1 MDRMI
6 GDWLFQ
12 LGGVLAGLALLAYAL
27 AAVWLALRPAALVAP
42 LMPSRPALVVAV
54 CGVAIWALLWSRF
67 GPGSVEAALGG
78 AVRNLGFL
86 VWLAATFGPA
96 RGYGRALSVRVAL
109 LTLLVINLVT
119 LVMGGM
125 ALIDL
130 ALADK
135 GGEAAWLAAP
145 LGLVEMLTASAG
157 LVLTENFVRHHHA
170 RLRMPLLA
178 AAGGVAAV
186 WAYALNI
193 HLLGWLA
200 GRPPS
205 TLMFLEPLAALMVFP
220 VFVFAALDTG
230 RERMRL
236 SRTIAVRT
244 LAVMG
249 LAIYLIII
257 ALTAAFA
264 KVMGG
269 DYGDL
274 AQGVLLIVAL
284 GGGALMLLSARARAW
299 MMVMVSKHFFE
310 HRYDYRNAWMRF
322 TATLEGN
329 DGEGDA
335 PFRRVARALA
345 ALTDSP
351 GAVVLVADDL
361 GDYRPADHWQ
371 WPTAM
376 DPSHVIPVR
385 LAFVLQDSARIL
397 DLAVATNPRG
407 DARDDAPFPL
417 PGWLAEEKTAWVLLP
432 LLHLGRLAGIALLQR
447 PAAPR
452 PLDWEDLD
460 VLRISSRQAASHI
473 AEVQSQAALS
483 EARRFDEFNRRFA
496 FIMHDVK
503 NLASQLGL
511 LAANAER
518 HADNPE
524 FRADMVETLKL
535 SVARMNELL
544 QRLSAKRGSNSVT
557 RTPVALAPLLDR
569 LARDASRRHPV
580 SAGCDL
586 GLEVAG
592 DDSTIAQILGHLI
605 ANAIDASPAGAP
617 VLISAS
623 MDAGQVRIDV
633 FDHGK
638 GMSPEFI
645 RSQLFK
651 PFVSTKDN
659 GFGLGAFEA
668 LQLARALGGRLDVE
682 SREGEGT
689 RFSLWLE
696 PAQGTARHQPKE
708 QAA

>member
-1 MDRMI
+1 VERVMMT
-6 GDWLFQ
+6 DWLSQ
-12 LGGVLAGLALLAYAL
+12 LGGVFAALALCGYAV
-27 AAVWLALRPAALVAP
+27 AALWLALRPARLVAP
-42 LMPSRPALVVAV
+42 LMPSRAAMVAALV
-54 CGVAIWALLWSRF
+54 GIGLWALLWSRF
-67 GPGSVEAALGG
+67 GAGSVEAALGS
-78 AVRNLGFL
+78 AARNLGL
-86 VWLAATFGPA
+86 LIWLAATFGPA
-96 RGYGRALSVRVAL
+96 RGYGRALSVRLAL
-109 LTLLVINLVT
+109 LTLLVINLIA
-119 LVMGGM
+119 LVFGGL
-125 ALIDL
+125 ALVDL
-130 ALADK
+130 ALAHK
-135 GGEAAWLAAP
+135 VGLHPWLAGP
-145 LGLVEMLTASAG
+145 LALVDMLTASAA
-157 LVLTENFVRHHHA
+157 LVLTENFVRHKHA
-170 RLRMPLLA
+170 QLRMPLLV
-178 AAGGVAAV
+178 AAGGMAAL

-200 GRPPS
+200 GRPP
-205 TLMFLEPLAALMVFP
+205 TALMQIEPLAALAVLP
-220 VFVFAALDTG
+220 VFVLAALDTG
-230 RERMRL
+230 RERIRL

-244 LAVMG
+244 IAVMG
-249 LAIYLIII
+249 LAIYLSII
-257 ALTAAFA
+257 ALTGALTR
-264 KVMGG
+264 VVGG

-274 AQGVLLIVAL
+274 AQGVLLIAAL
-284 GGGALMLLSARARAW
+284 GGGALIFLSARARAW
-299 MMVMVSKHFFE
+299 LIVMISKHFFE
-310 HRYDYRNAWMRF
+310 HRYDYRSEWMRF
-322 TATLEGN
+322 TATLEGS

-351 GAVVLVADDL
+351 GAVVLVADDS

-376 DPSHVIPVR
+376 DAAHLVPVR
-385 LAFVLQDSARIL
+385 SAFVLQESGRIVDL
-397 DLAVATNPRG
+397 DAGRTG
-407 DARDDAPFPL
+407 DAEAAGIPL
-417 PGWLAEEKTAWVLLP
+417 PAWLVEDKNAWVLLP

-524 FRADMVETLKL
+524 FRADMIETLKL
-535 SVARMNELL
+535 SVARMNDLL
-544 QRLSAKRGSNSVT
+544 LRLSAKRGSNA
-557 RTPVALAPLLDR
+557 VAQGIVSLAPLLNGM
-569 LARDASRRHPV
+569 AADASRRHPV

-586 GLEVAG
+586 GIAAWG
-592 DDSTIAQILGHLI
+592 DEAAIRQILGHLV

-617 VLISAS
+617 VLLSA
-623 MDAGQVRIDV
+623 ALEGGQVRIDV

-638 GMSPEFI
+638 GMNPEFV

-668 LQLARALGGRLDVE
+668 LQLARAMGGRLDVE

-689 RFSLWLE
+689 RFTLWLA
-696 PAQGTARHQPKE
+696 PADAHAHLETRE